1 MANDKG
7 SDPKGPCQICQKIG
21 HITIEYWH
29 RFKKN
34 YVPQPNNRRETRG
47 AYVAAVDGQ
56 SSGATNHVTNAL
68 RNINIHYEYQGNEKL
83 VITNGKS
90 S

>member
-1 MANDKG
+1 M
-7 SDPKGPCQICQKIG
+7 
-21 HITIEYWH
+21 
-29 RFKKN
+29 
-34 YVPQPNNRRETRG
+34 
-47 AYVAAVDGQ
+47 AAVDGQ